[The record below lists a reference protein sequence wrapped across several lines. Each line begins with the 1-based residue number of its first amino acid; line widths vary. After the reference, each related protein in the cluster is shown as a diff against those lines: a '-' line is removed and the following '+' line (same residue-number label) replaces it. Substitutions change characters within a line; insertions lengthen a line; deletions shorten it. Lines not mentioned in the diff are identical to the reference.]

1 CYGGRDLGWPLARDK
16 PVVKLDR
23 LHYLFKLPDKDD
35 VLLNNGVTTLVRV
48 GHDLGWP
55 LARNETMIKLDH
67 LHYLI
72 KLPDKD
78 DMGLKAAPIRHQR
91 RHHGYWNDLWPRV
104 ESYNGMLAK
113 AIGAGTNHLI
123 KGIFMCSK
131 AYASPVRTG
140 PA

>member
-78 DMGLKAAPIRHQR
+78 DM
-91 RHHGYWNDLWPRV
+91 V

-131 AYASPVRTG
+131 AYASPAIALNPQSCRFKR
-140 PA
+140 